1 MKIAIILKLVLIF
14 STFFSLLSAR
24 PVSYVG
30 GWTLMSFNDYQ
41 SNSLLLHYTPS
52 SKYSLGYNI
61 EYWNDKEYWINNLN
75 LNYLLK
81 RINKKKSQAN
91 FYFKSGF
98 GFLYTDFK
106 ENKNK
111 KEYVTTLSFSTD
123 WETRS
128 KFISYSS
135 ELIKSENIA
144 NIFMQKAR
152 VGFAPYIASY
162 GEIHTWLMYELNY
175 MPSGDSNLKS
185 AAISR
190 FFKSTN
196 LVEVGLDEDKTI
208 LFNYIKRF

>member
-1 MKIAIILKLVLIF
+1 MKIAITLKFIIILFTFTSLVQ
-14 STFFSLLSAR
+14 AR

-30 GWTLMSFNDYQ
+30 GLTLMSFNDYQ
-41 SNSLLLHYTPS
+41 SNSLLIHYTPS

-61 EYWNDKEYWINNLN
+61 EYWNDKEFWINNLN

-81 RINKKKSQAN
+81 RINTKKSQAN
-91 FYFKSGF
+91 FYFKSGL

-106 ENKNK
+106 KNEKK
-111 KEYVTTLSFSTD
+111 KEYVSTLNFSAD

-128 KFISYSS
+128 KFVSYSS

-144 NIFMQKAR
+144 NIFLQKAR

-175 MPSGDSNLKS
+175 MSSGDNNLKS
-185 AAISR
+185 AAILR

-196 LVEVGLDEDKTI
+196 LFEAGIDVDKNI
-208 LFNYIKRF
+208 LLNYIKRF